1 MRVRQGVGV
10 LAFTLAVAI
19 AGAAAAQ
26 TSGEARI
33 GGKVVDENKKPVQ
46 DVVVRATLPGQPR
59 PLQAKTNNK
68 GEWSI
73 NNLAGGTWELE
84 FSKEG
89 FATQKGNVELQGD
102 QQITGIEVVLARP
115 AADPRA
121 AFEEEYKRAV
131 GMMQN
136 RQFAEARQILEGLLA
151 KHPTVFQ
158 LHDTIARTYAA
169 EGQIDKALEQSRLA
183 HEKEPQNETFKVL
196 LGALLL
202 EKGQKDEAEKLLE
215 GVDVSKVEDP
225 SAFINLLIHRI
236 NDKRTDQAVELAEK
250 LVARFPND
258 ASLYYYRG
266 RAYLQAKKM
275 VEAKADLEKF
285 VASASPDASELAD
298 ARKLLEQMKDVK

>member
-1 MRVRQGVGV
+1 MRVRRGVGV
-10 LAFTLAVAI
+10 LAFTLAVVI

-46 DVVVRATLPGQPR
+46 DVVVRATLAGQPR

-73 NNLAGGTWELE
+73 NNIAGGTWELE

-89 FATQKGNVELQGD
+89 YATQKGNVELQAD
-102 QQITGIEVVLARP
+102 QRITGVEVVLARP

-183 HEKEPQNETFKVL
+183 HEKEPQNETFKIL

-202 EKGQKDEAEKLLE
+202 EKGQKEEAEKLLE
-215 GVDVSKVEDP
+215 AVDVSKVEDP

-236 NDKRTDQAVELAEK
+236 NDKRTDEAVALAEK

-275 VEAKADLEKF
+275 PEAKADLEKF
-285 VASASPDASELAD
+285 VASASPDAPELAD